1 MSKIEE
7 KVESLVSKTI
17 NDLGYSIYDIMYVK
31 EGKDYYLRIFID
43 NENGISLNDCEKVND
58 AITDMLDSANYI
70 KDQYFL
76 EISSPGIERNI
87 RTDKHLQ
94 LNLNEEINVKLFKAI
109 EKKKEKIE
117 KERLYKELNLDKEK
131 NTIVFDKEKNTGI
144 KILNFITD
152 LIIRMIKFTFILLIL
167 VLLTIGATVIIN
179 PELRD
184 ELLKILQSF
193 NFLT

>member
-1 MSKIEE
+1 MLRKN
-7 KVESLVSKTI
+7 KTKSL
-17 NDLGYSIYDIMYVK
+17 YD
-31 EGKDYYLRIFID
+31 R
-43 NENGISLNDCEKVND
+43 
-58 AITDMLDSANYI
+58 
-70 KDQYFL
+70 
-76 EISSPGIERNI
+76 
-87 RTDKHLQ
+87 
-94 LNLNEEINVKLFKAI
+94 AI

-117 KERLYKELNLDKEK
+117 KERLYNELNL
-131 NTIVFDKEKNTGI
+131 DKEKNTGI

-152 LIIRMIKFTFILLIL
+152 LIIRMIKFAFILLIL

>member
-1 MSKIEE
+1 MLRKN
-7 KVESLVSKTI
+7 KTKSL
-17 NDLGYSIYDIMYVK
+17 YD
-31 EGKDYYLRIFID
+31 R
-43 NENGISLNDCEKVND
+43 
-58 AITDMLDSANYI
+58 
-70 KDQYFL
+70 
-76 EISSPGIERNI
+76 
-87 RTDKHLQ
+87 
-94 LNLNEEINVKLFKAI
+94 AI

-117 KERLYKELNLDKEK
+117 KERLYNELNLDKEK
-131 NTIVFDKEKNTGI
+131 NTIVFDKEKNTEI

-152 LIIRMIKFTFILLIL
+152 LIIRMIKFAFILLIL